1 MAELTLALILVLA
14 QSLLPSACRFDILE
28 ATIIAGPTFSA
39 EPTDNAE
46 SCGTSCCD
54 TPHCI
59 AFSFIAD
66 NPTSIP
72 GHGCV
77 RGGSCCFLRSA
88 VTPTKW
94 PQNWN
99 PAVRSAYVNK
109 TSTKVVVPAV
119 QPFVFDNWPTCST
132 SSPGDTHR
140 PGRSLPQELGTTAR
154 TVQTRSRLLPQ
165 CPQQQEA
172 SRTKRLTARH
182 RETQSV
188 PLEPQSPSNG
198 RSLRSSRVH
207 VNPEPF
213 VEPTAAAARKR
224 KRKRWVYLIQGS
236 SVRHYPRLRPGP
248 DRDVVWLIW
257 KKTAVPPIPRPSSPH
272 PTTRVLYR
280 PGLTFT
286 QGRNAL
292 LQEALAMSKDQPA
305 PG

>member
-1 MAELTLALILVLA
+1 MAELTLALIVVLA
-14 QSLLPSACRFDILE
+14 QPLLPSACRFDILE

-39 EPTDNAE
+39 EPTNNAE

-54 TPHCI
+54 APHCI

-88 VTPTKW
+88 VTPTRW

-109 TSTKVVVPAV
+109 TKVVRVGVVPAV
-119 QPFVFDNWPTCST
+119 PSFVRGLWPTC
-132 SSPGDTHR
+132 SSPGDTHK
-140 PGRSLPQELGTTAR
+140 PGRSLTAR
-154 TVQTRSRLLPQ
+154 TAQTRSRLLPQ
-165 CPQQQEA
+165 CVHQQEA
-172 SRTKRLTARH
+172 PRTKRHTARH
-182 RETQSV
+182 RKKQIV
-188 PLEPQSPSNG
+188 PLEPQSPKLVSNG
-198 RSLRSSRVH
+198 SPLRSLRRVH
-207 VNPEPF
+207 VNPEPT
-213 VEPTAAAARKR
+213 VEPIAAR

-248 DRDVVWLIW
+248 DRDVVFLIW
-257 KKTAVPPIPRPSSPH
+257 KKTAVPPIPHPSSPH
-272 PTTRVLYR
+272 HATRVLYR